1 MQPTAADFDRVLENE
16 SHRFREVLEAAAPD
30 RSVPTCDPWSAA
42 DLLWHLTEVQGFW
55 AEIVAGG
62 HADPESVHRI
72 TRPSGYDG
80 ILESFDAA
88 HQALRAALADADD
101 PDPAW
106 TWAED
111 QTVGFIRRRQAHE
124 ALIHRVDA
132 ELTAGTEVRP
142 VAPHIAADGIDE
154 LLTVMVDGVPPWGRF
169 EPEEETISIAC
180 TDLPRVWRLRFR
192 PVPGHLA
199 GLRQHLRSRHRRT
212 RGRRSDDELHPPR
225 PRLGPRPLALGPGR
239 IDHARGGGS
248 QRARF
253 SAAFD
258 HQRDNPVG
266 TAADGSSGRQT
277 CNTRPILMRS

>member
-1 MQPTAADFDRVLENE
+1 MQPTAADFNRVLENE

-80 ILESFDAA
+80 ILESFDDA

-142 VAPHIAADGIDE
+142 VEPHVAADGIDE

-180 TDLPRVWRLRFR
+180 TDLPRVWQLRFGRFRGTSPDSGNTYDLDTAVLEDGDPTTNCTLRAPAWDLDRWLWGRGGSTMPGVEGASGLASRLRSIISETT
-192 PVPGHLA
+192 
-199 GLRQHLRSRHRRT
+199 Q
-212 RGRRSDDELHPPR
+212 
-225 PRLGPRPLALGPGR
+225 
-239 IDHARGGGS
+239 
-248 QRARF
+248 
-253 SAAFD
+253 
-258 HQRDNPVG
+258 
-266 TAADGSSGRQT
+266 
-277 CNTRPILMRS
+277 